1 MLVALLLAAAGAASL
16 AAGRFE
22 RRFAIAQ
29 EDMAVLDFSDP
40 QQEFAALE
48 QDLGKLPWTAGTT
61 LNEIKR
67 HEAELQYWQG
77 DYSQLVELSRV
88 SSKSDEPV
96 DPELQILAANSLY
109 RVAQHGPQDKVTVLK
124 NLDAA
129 IRAYSEALR
138 AGNDRPDTAFNYELA
153 VRLREEIGSG
163 AVGGAAG

>member
-1 MLVALLLAAAGAASL
+1 MRRSVGIMLVALLLAAAGAASL

-48 QDLGKLPWTAGTT
+48 QDLGKLPWTAGTS

-77 DYSQLVELSRV
+77 DYDSPVDIANAPPSQDGENAA
-88 SSKSDEPV
+88 V
-96 DPELQILAANSLY
+96 DPELLLLAANASF
-109 RVAQHGPQDKVTVLK
+109 RAAQHGPQDKATLIRK
-124 NLDAA
+124 LDG
-129 IRAYSEALR
+129 IIHTY
-138 AGNDRPDTAFNYELA
+138 
-153 VRLREEIGSG
+153 
-163 AVGGAAG
+163 